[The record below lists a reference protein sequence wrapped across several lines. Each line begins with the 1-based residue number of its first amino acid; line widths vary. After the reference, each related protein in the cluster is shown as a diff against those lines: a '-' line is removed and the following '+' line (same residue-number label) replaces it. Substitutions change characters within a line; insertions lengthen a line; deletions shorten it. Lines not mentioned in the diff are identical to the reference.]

1 VGADKHC
8 QGGLSSGTDEASK
21 VLHFPSS
28 PS

>member
-8 QGGLSSGTDEASK
+8 QGSSSIGTEQASK